1 MSDKFQAQSTSASDV
16 PSEADLKL
24 NELTQTLR
32 RKEGNWIS
40 WGQACQQL
48 QKAGRSPQTI
58 FEDTGF
64 EPIHQNQVIVGA
76 QVYNTLAAANVPN
89 ELLAHYE
96 VRGSDILYELRILNQ
111 TERAAAATLIK
122 DKQLNAEEAKD
133 VAKAIKE
140 FSLIGDPPSE
150 FTEQVG
156 DIIAYRYW
164 KLARQQ
170 EDLQKRSH
178 LIARG
183 LKFAYTD
190 SARGAIE
197 QLLTDFTVSKEQ
209 PAPPLPIY
217 RLESESELPRI
228 LPCLGKLPISQTT
241 LQNFAPID
249 AIGPF
254 QRIQSNQ
261 DISWIALPGWQVILQ
276 AQDPVAFV
284 CDSDQLPTPLPDQT
298 KEEVL
303 IVVDRA
309 QQEWDSHSYFVTAT
323 NQQLDLRWFT
333 QEPNSILLGRVIL
346 VLRPKKILDED
357 YTKELWQIDE

>member
-1 MSDKFQAQSTSASDV
+1 MPDKFQAQSSGADLPPET
-16 PSEADLKL
+16 DLKL

-48 QKAGRSPQTI
+48 QKSGRSPQSI

-76 QVYNTLAAANVPN
+76 QVYTTLAAANVPD
-89 ELLAHYE
+89 ELLAYYE

-111 TERAAAATLIK
+111 TERAAAAALIK
-122 DKQLNAEEAKD
+122 DKQLNAEDAKD

-150 FTEQVG
+150 FTDQVG

-178 LIARG
+178 LIAQG
-183 LKFAYTD
+183 LKFAHTN

-197 QLLTDFTVSKEQ
+197 QLLTDFTITKEQ
-209 PAPPLPIY
+209 PAPPLPLY
-217 RLESESELPRI
+217 RLESETELPRI
-228 LPCLGKLPISQTT
+228 LPYLGKLPLSQAN
-241 LQNFAPID
+241 LESVAPVD
-249 AIGPF
+249 VIGPF
-254 QRIQSNQ
+254 QQVQSQ
-261 DISWIALPGWQVILQ
+261 KQISWVALPGWQVILQ
-276 AQDPVAFV
+276 AHDPIALT
-284 CDSDQLPTPLPDQT
+284 CDSDQLPTPLPDQVR
-298 KEEVL
+298 EELLV
-303 IVVDRA
+303 IIDRA
-309 QQEWDSHSYFVTAT
+309 QKEWKPHSYFVTANDQT
-323 NQQLDLRWFT
+323 LDLRWFI
-333 QEPNSILLGRVIL
+333 QAPNSVLLGQVIL
-346 VLRPKKILDED
+346 ILRPKKILDEN